1 MCLVFFMLVF
11 YKVIWVCC
19 NIRNIIGFVEVY
31 LIYGVYECGIFDVVV
46 FNVLFFNG
54 YNVLI

>member
-1 MCLVFFMLVF
+1 M
-11 YKVIWVCC
+11 VIWVCC

-31 LIYGVYECGIFDVVV
+31 LIYCVYECEIFVVVV

>member
-1 MCLVFFMLVF
+1 M
-11 YKVIWVCC
+11 VIWACR

-31 LIYGVYECGIFDVVV
+31 LIYGVYECGIFVVVV